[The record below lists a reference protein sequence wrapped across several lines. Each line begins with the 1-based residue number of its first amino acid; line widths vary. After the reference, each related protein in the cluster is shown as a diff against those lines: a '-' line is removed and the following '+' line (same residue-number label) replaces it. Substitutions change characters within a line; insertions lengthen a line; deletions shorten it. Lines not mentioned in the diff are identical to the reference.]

1 MNLVGKILGSIRENV
16 TISLQKKTRGQAVLE
31 FALLLP
37 ILLLLLIGTLEFGR
51 LFFAKIVITNAAR
64 EGVYYL
70 SMHTTDKTNCSGV
83 APNQICYLTTRQAV
97 KDEANASGLTLTD
110 TDISIGTPCCAIGSL
125 AVVNVQTTVK
135 NVFLVTLL
143 PGGQNVKI
151 NKGSITL
158 MTSARMVVQ

>member
-1 MNLVGKILGSIRENV
+1 MNLVGKKLGSIRERAM
-16 TISLQKKTRGQAVLE
+16 ISSQKKTRGQAVLE

-37 ILLLLLIGTLEFGR
+37 ILLLLLIGTVEFSR

-70 SMHTTDKTNCSGV
+70 SMNIDDKTNCSGV
-83 APNQICYLTTRQAV
+83 GPSQICYLTTRQAV
-97 KDEANASGLTLTD
+97 KDEANSSGLTITD
-110 TDISIGTPCCAIGSL
+110 TDISIGTPCCTVGSAAI
-125 AVVNVQTTVK
+125 VNVQTTVK
-135 NVFLVTLL
+135 NLLLVSLL

-158 MTSARMVVQ
+158 TSSARMVIQ

>member
-1 MNLVGKILGSIRENV
+1 MNLVGKKLGSIREYT

-64 EGVYYL
+64 EGAYYL
-70 SMHTTDKTNCSGV
+70 SMHNADKTNCSGV

-97 KDEANASGLTLTD
+97 MDEANASGLTLTD
-110 TDISIGTPCCAIGSL
+110 ADISIGTPCCAIGSP
-125 AVVNVQTTVK
+125 AIVNVQTTVK
-135 NVFLVTLL
+135 NLFLISLL

-151 NKGSITL
+151 NKGSITV
-158 MTSARMVVQ
+158 MSSARMVVQ